1 MSEPVE
7 SISSRKGLGPEG
19 MVLRTP
25 ASKKQKKPIQF
36 MESVEEL
43 EEEPIGK
50 RFKSSSEEISEDQ
63 EKRSIPIREDLNSFE
78 NKQFDRLME
87 KYKVKIPVLRVK
99 GLKEDQRLIEFSSW
113 KIKMRTVFEYYRL
126 VNVIYRDAVD
136 DIELPEGH
144 DPRRMNDQE
153 FSNYIMEISG
163 QDLSPTNPQLKA
175 LKEKNIL
182 KWIKY
187 DAEIESV
194 YKKQILAHT
203 IIMEGLDNELTNKY
217 VLGHEDLVNQPKKLW
232 EEINKDFYPDDQFTI
247 HFQIN
252 EFGQM
257 KINSS
262 ENIEDFAQRIKDK
275 AAQLRIL
282 DIYKSE
288 KEMITQLIAGISR
301 DDGYRTAWMACNNQI
316 ENVKSVERAARIIEQ
331 YAKIVRDAKGDIKS
345 KILSVGKKGQ
355 KKSKPNRF
363 GKSDKLNLSN
373 VECFNCHK
381 KGHFKKDC
389 PSLSKEDKNKFNS
402 KKKSKN
408 KDGDDNE
415 TIHINLTRVMEE
427 GEEPVVLSNSVKED
441 TIIMD
446 SGAEVTA
453 MNEVPDG
460 MIETK
465 KNPKL
470 SLVYGNKGST
480 KVQRIGRL
488 GDLTNIHISADI
500 SDNVLSLSQVTELG
514 YKVLITNSKLYLL
527 SPKVEFDIKKK
538 HVMLTADRHGKL
550 YKAHLNELRELFSDD
565 KEGEKE
571 SKSSSKK

>member
-1 MSEPVE
+1 
-7 SISSRKGLGPEG
+7 
-19 MVLRTP
+19 
-25 ASKKQKKPIQF
+25 
-36 MESVEEL
+36 
-43 EEEPIGK
+43 
-50 RFKSSSEEISEDQ
+50 
-63 EKRSIPIREDLNSFE
+63 
-78 NKQFDRLME
+78 
-87 KYKVKIPVLRVK
+87 
-99 GLKEDQRLIEFSSW
+99 
-113 KIKMRTVFEYYRL
+113 
-126 VNVIYRDAVD
+126 
-136 DIELPEGH
+136 
-144 DPRRMNDQE
+144 
-153 FSNYIMEISG
+153 
-163 QDLSPTNPQLKA
+163 
-175 LKEKNIL
+175 
-182 KWIKY
+182 
-187 DAEIESV
+187 
-194 YKKQILAHT
+194 
-203 IIMEGLDNELTNKY
+203 
-217 VLGHEDLVNQPKKLW
+217 
-232 EEINKDFYPDDQFTI
+232 
-247 HFQIN
+247 
-252 EFGQM
+252 
-257 KINSS
+257 
-262 ENIEDFAQRIKDK
+262 
-275 AAQLRIL
+275 
-282 DIYKSE
+282 
-288 KEMITQLIAGISR
+288 MITQLIAGISR

>member
-1 MSEPVE
+1 
-7 SISSRKGLGPEG
+7 
-19 MVLRTP
+19 
-25 ASKKQKKPIQF
+25 
-36 MESVEEL
+36 
-43 EEEPIGK
+43 
-50 RFKSSSEEISEDQ
+50 
-63 EKRSIPIREDLNSFE
+63 
-78 NKQFDRLME
+78 ME